1 MLKLP
6 PCPRLLAASSIAA
19 VALALYVAVGPSR
32 SAQAEEKA
40 PPENPAWKDYLY
52 LGADTCKRCHV
63 MPVGDKPEFV
73 KLTEYTTWKTTDKHS
88 IAYAVLEGSLGRRI
102 GKALGGDEKF
112 VLKPEAGCLG
122 CHSMHFPGRTG
133 EQFNPKDGVS
143 CDGCHG
149 PSLKWLA
156 PHFAQKDEWRKKTPQ
171 QKHAEGMRDLRNP
184 AERARLCSSC
194 HVGSPEE
201 GRVVTHAMYAAG
213 HPLLTS
219 FEVATFS
226 HAEPQHW
233 YDKKDVPL
241 FKEKRDQFKDLYD
254 LDDAAFQ
261 NTRLVLAGAA
271 ASLRQQTGLVAGRA
285 ASGDK
290 WPELKL
296 PALAEEKDAKALWP
310 QAAMGHSDC
319 AACHH
324 ELRVPSW
331 RAERGYGLTLLDG
344 TLVRGRPGRPQPRL
358 WSLPLA
364 SLALRPDDAKP
375 LNAALTDLHAA
386 CDARPF
392 GDLDVVGK
400 AAAARDA
407 VNLKQAA
414 AVKLDEAAATDL
426 LKRLTALAQN
436 RTLDFDAARQLAAA
450 FIVIYTEL
458 HPKPGNDAGVRDI
471 IAALQRDLDLD
482 WTASLEERRKLV
494 TKRIETALGRKVET
508 EAALQQALVEVDKD
522 KLREALL
529 DKDHIDA
536 MQKLRDQELAATLRK
551 MAQFDPA
558 TFRERM
564 KKLHE
569 LVAGTGSK

>member
-6 PCPRLLAASSIAA
+6 PRPGLLAAASAAA

-40 PPENPAWKDYLY
+40 PPEDPAWKDCLY
-52 LGADTCKRCHV
+52 LGADTCKTCHV
-63 MPVGDKPEFV
+63 MPLGNKPEFV
-73 KLTEYTTWKTTDKHS
+73 KLNEYVVWKTTDKHS
-88 IAYAVLEGSLGRRI
+88 IAYAVLEGSLGRRM

-149 PSLKWLA
+149 PSSKWLT
-156 PHFAQKDEWRKKTPQ
+156 PHFALKEQWRKKTPAE
-171 QKHAEGMRDLRNP
+171 KHAEGMRDLRNP

-194 HVGSPEE
+194 HVGSAEE

-226 HAEPQHW
+226 RAEPQHW

-254 LDDAAFQ
+254 LDDATLQ

-271 ASLRQQTGLVAGRA
+271 ASLRQQTALVAGRA
-285 ASGDK
+285 SGTDK

-296 PALAEEKDAKALWP
+296 PALAAEKDAKALWP
-310 QAAMGHSDC
+310 QAAMAHSDC

-331 RAERGYGLTLLDG
+331 RAERGYGLTLTDG
-344 TLVRGRPGRPQPRL
+344 TFVRGRPGRPQPRL

-364 SLALRPDDAKP
+364 SLALRLDDAKP
-375 LNAALTDLHAA
+375 LNAALIDLHAA
-386 CDARPF
+386 CDAQPF
-392 GDLDVVGK
+392 GDMDAVGK
-400 AAAARDA
+400 AAAAARDA
-407 VNLKQAA
+407 VNLKHAA
-414 AVKLDEAAATDL
+414 AKLDEAAAANL
-426 LKRLTALAQN
+426 LKRLTALAQSCAP
-436 RTLDFDAARQLAAA
+436 DFDAAHQLAAA
-450 FIVIYTEL
+450 FIVVYTEL
-458 HPKPGNDAGVRDI
+458 HPKPDNDAAVREI

-551 MAQFDPA
+551 MAQFDLA
-558 TFRERM
+558 TFRKQM
-564 KKLHE
+564 ADLHQ
-569 LVAGTGSK
+569 LVGGAAPK

>member
-1 MLKLP
+1 MLKP
-6 PCPRLLAASSIAA
+6 PPRPWLFA
-19 VALALYVAVGPSR
+19 VASATAALVLYAAAGPSR

-40 PPENPAWKDYLY
+40 PPEDPAWKDCLY
-52 LGADTCKRCHV
+52 LGADTCKGCHSA
-63 MPVGDKPEFV
+63 PLGNKPEFV
-73 KLTEYTTWKTTDKHS
+73 KLNEYTTWKTADKHS
-88 IAYAVLEGSLGRRI
+88 IAYAVLEGSLGRRM

-122 CHSMHFPGRTG
+122 CHSMNFPGRAG
-133 EQFNPKDGVS
+133 EAFTPKDGVS

-149 PSLKWLA
+149 PASKWLG
-156 PHFAQKDEWRKKTPQ
+156 PHFALKEQWRKKTPAE
-171 QKHAEGMRDLRNP
+171 KHAEGMRDLRNP

-194 HVGSPEE
+194 HVGSAEE

-226 HAEPQHW
+226 RAMPQHW
-233 YDKKDVPL
+233 YDKRDVPL

-261 NTRLVLAGAA
+261 NSRLAVTGAA
-271 ASLRQQTGLVAGRA
+271 AALRQQTALVAGRA
-285 ASGDK
+285 SAADK

-296 PALAEEKDAKALWP
+296 PALAAEKDAKALWP
-310 QAAMGHSDC
+310 QAAMAHSDC

-331 RAERGYGLTLLDG
+331 RAERGYDLTLPDG
-344 TLVRGRPGRPQPRL
+344 TFVRGRPGRPQPRL

-364 SLALRPDDAKP
+364 SLALRSGKEKT
-375 LNAALTDLHAA
+375 LNAVLTDLHAA

-392 GDLDVVGK
+392 GDLDAVGK
-400 AAAARDA
+400 AAAAARDA
-407 VNLKQAA
+407 VNPKQAA
-414 AVKLDEAAATDL
+414 KLDEAAAADL
-426 LKRLTALAQN
+426 LKRLTALAQS
-436 RTLDFDAARQLAAA
+436 RTPDFDAARDLAAA
-450 FIVIYTEL
+450 FIVVYTEL
-458 HPKPGNDAGVRDI
+458 HPKPGNDAAARDI
-471 IAALQRDLDLD
+471 ITALQRDLDLD

-508 EAALQQALVEVDKD
+508 EAALQQALVEVDRD

-536 MQKLRDQELAATLRK
+536 MQKLRDQELAATMRK

-558 TFRERM
+558 AF
-564 KKLHE
+564 KKQMAELHK
-569 LVAGTGSK
+569 LVGGAGPK